1 MWAYNL
7 LRTKHFHGVSSGNQH
22 PYLLKSRYGKVSLLA
37 LQRHFR
43 VLTKFAHVESRLSGR
58 KLQRKVVFYAPAN
71 LCDRRPCS
79 TSVAVGLIYSEWD
92 RLRPQ
97 VVELTTFALT
107 LLGPSGGV
115 ATNQSWASAT
125 RADRRDFSLCACPRE
140 RRGNSSTSAS
150 DRGDPGSHDD
160 GGPDASAPHC

>member
-1 MWAYNL
+1 MRSTRLGDILDIQSGFAFKTEFFSD
-7 LRTKHFHGVSSGNQH
+7 TKGIPLIRIRDLPNTSTETSYQGEFREEFIVEPGEYLIGMDGN
-22 PYLLKSRYGKVSLLA
+22 
-37 LQRHFR
+37 
-43 VLTKFAHVESRLSGR
+43 
-58 KLQRKVVFYAPAN
+58 
-71 LCDRRPCS
+71 
-79 TSVAVGLIYSEWD
+79 WD

-125 RADRRDFSLCACPRE
+125 RADRRGFSLCACPRE
-140 RRGNSSTSAS
+140 RRDNSSTSAS